1 MHEPASREAPA
12 ARPSAR
18 IIDRTDSSEKFVWGA
33 PMTTRAQATAADE
46 TLTERQAFA
55 DLLGWAALARK
66 MAKWFEERGYDVCD
80 HRLAQVIATLKGT
93 GGGKSLMH

>member
-1 MHEPASREAPA
+1 
-12 ARPSAR
+12 
-18 IIDRTDSSEKFVWGA
+18 
-33 PMTTRAQATAADE
+33 MTTRAQATAADE

-66 MAKWFEERGYDVCD
+66 MAKWFEERGYDVWLQELD